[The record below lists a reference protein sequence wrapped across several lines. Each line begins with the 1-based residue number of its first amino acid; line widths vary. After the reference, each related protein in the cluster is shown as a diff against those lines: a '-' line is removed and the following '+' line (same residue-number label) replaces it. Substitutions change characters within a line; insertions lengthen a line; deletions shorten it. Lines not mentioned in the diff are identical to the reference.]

1 VYSKP
6 KLKEFSRIPKTAAR
20 MAKAAGPEK
29 GAMPIVS
36 AKVVAPAATNLAAPH
51 LGPKKFRIALGTGLQ
66 PQTKYM
72 RQVPPLIQEMWT
84 AWSLGRSTFGRFSTT
99 MEKKL
104 SPQL

>member
-1 VYSKP
+1 
-6 KLKEFSRIPKTAAR
+6 

-66 PQTKYM
+66 PKTKYM
-72 RQVPPLIQEMWT
+72 REVPPLIQEMCSAWT
-84 AWSLGRSTFGRFSTT
+84 LGHRTLGRFPTT